1 MSACRDVVSHYRFAG
16 LHWPDSRQLAQH
28 TPVSN
33 PIGLGR
39 SVAAVMHDMQGS
51 EHLMIPLQ
59 YMLLPL
65 AAHFAHFPAVATFVI
80 NIVALI
86 PLALVLGEIT
96 EVGDAAAHQGL
107 ERTFR

>member
-1 MSACRDVVSHYRFAG
+1 MTCRVF
-16 LHWPDSRQLAQH
+16 
-28 TPVSN
+28 
-33 PIGLGR
+33 
-39 SVAAVMHDMQGS
+39 

-59 YMLLPL
+59 PKLLSL
-65 AAHFAHFPAVATFVI
+65 AAHFAHFPAVATFII

-96 EVGDAAAHQGL
+96 EVGGAAAHQGL